1 MITGE
6 EPFYGKTA
14 STIKLNNKNVIY
26 EFDSVL
32 WRNVSMEAK
41 DWIERAL
48 CKNPKLRFT
57 PDEALRHSW
66 LCDKIRQ
73 PL

>member
-6 EPFYGKTA
+6 EPFYGRSA
-14 STIKLNNKNVIY
+14 STIKYNNKNVNY

-32 WRNVSMEAK
+32 WRNISMEAK
-41 DWIERAL
+41 DWIARAL
-48 CKNPKLRFT
+48 RKNPKQRFT
-57 PDEALRHSW
+57 PDEALRHCW
-66 LCDKIRQ
+66 LCDNIQQ